1 MPTECYGLSLIIY
14 PNGQVL
20 IPRSTYW
27 EEPSGVEA
35 TPVPDHGRL
44 IIKDGEIIENTATE
58 YPEYLPQVEC
68 QPYYQPKLP
77 RNYKPDE
84 DSMRRR
90 GKLFSDIEQLGI
102 KHNPD
107 GSMEVAFKPQEDDN
121 D

>member
-1 MPTECYGLSLIIY
+1 MSDEELAFLISNGCPPASVKPCRAYLSIDGDTNCADCWLDWLK
-14 PNGQVL
+14 Q
-20 IPRSTYW
+20 
-27 EEPSGVEA
+27 EA
-35 TPVPDHGRL
+35 D
-44 IIKDGEIIENTATE
+44 TATE

-68 QPYYQPKLP
+68 QPYQPKLP

-90 GKLFSDIEQLGI
+90 GKLFSDMEQLGI

-107 GSMEVAFKPQEDDN
+107 GSMEVAFKPQGGHN